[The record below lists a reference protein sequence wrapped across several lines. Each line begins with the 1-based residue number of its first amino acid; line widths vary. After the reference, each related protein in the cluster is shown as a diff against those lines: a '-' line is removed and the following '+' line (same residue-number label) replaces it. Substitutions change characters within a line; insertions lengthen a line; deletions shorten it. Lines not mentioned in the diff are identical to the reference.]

1 MRVCTRIRL
10 FIICESKYT
19 EACQLVGNTT
29 AGKENKHRRV
39 FSIEVL
45 VGLKKKK
52 KSCLESCKRVR
63 FEVREVEEETTVRV
77 SNTSNKHTDVKTI
90 EKYTSH

>member
-52 KSCLESCKRVR
+52 KAALNPA
-63 FEVREVEEETTVRV
+63 RE
-77 SNTSNKHTDVKTI
+77 
-90 EKYTSH
+90 